1 MEKQGQK
8 GVMIEE
14 VSRKQIGIKN
24 RMTIVFLKMS

>member
-14 VSRKQIGIKN
+14 MSRKQIEIKN
-24 RMTIVFLKMS
+24 RMTFVFLKMS